1 MNIGSLG
8 LVRSGVSVGIA
19 RTNNYNAAR
28 NHFTEF
34 LKFTDLMSSEF
45 EGTLEEWLATL
56 EEPNAICDV
65 EIVQQF
71 ATYLEK
77 YARKSTDNK
86 PLAKGTIMD
95 ILSSLKTLFNHSL
108 FIKNTIFQDV
118 NDWYTRMR
126 SNTKNQVTRRDMRRG
141 TRSTSRSKPIGREQL
156 KDIMNTLL
164 GQNTITSLRKGVYL
178 GATFN
183 SSARTSELC
192 YLCDDDGTFWDLDFE
207 MLFFNQK
214 EMKVAEEKMNCFV
227 SDSSFYQLDQYWLFA
242 IYYMLGGGQFAYGP
256 NNAHE
261 NFIFPELFSKE
272 D

>member
-1 MNIGSLG
+1 MSVSYLSSPVANTATTILANTAGIFSTMNIGSLG

-86 PLAKGTIMD
+86 PLAKGTIMG
-95 ILSSLKTLFNHSL
+95 I
-108 FIKNTIFQDV
+108 
-118 NDWYTRMR
+118 
-126 SNTKNQVTRRDMRRG
+126 
-141 TRSTSRSKPIGREQL
+141 
-156 KDIMNTLL
+156 LL
-164 GQNTITSLRKGVYL
+164 GTAPDIVGIVFMSLAGGSFIYVACSELIVEEFSTPGKKWLKLLAFCL
-178 GATFN
+178 GAI
-183 SSARTSELC
+183 
-192 YLCDDDGTFWDLDFE
+192 
-207 MLFFNQK
+207 
-214 EMKVAEEKMNCFV
+214 FV
-227 SDSSFYQLDQYWLFA
+227 GLL
-242 IYYMLGGGQFAYGP
+242 LLL
-256 NNAHE
+256 E
-261 NFIFPELFSKE
+261 
-272 D
+272 